1 MAFYDSLFFQWG
13 LLLGLIG
20 VSFLAMVASVP
31 LFDSVIPSSDTEVAP
46 DAGPSP
52 EK

>member
-13 LLLGLIG
+13 VLLGVIG
-20 VSFLAMVASVP
+20 VAFLAMVASVP
-31 LFDSVIPSSDTEVAP
+31 LFDSAIPSSETEATP
-46 DAGPSP
+46 DKDPSP

>member
-13 LLLGLIG
+13 ILLGVIG

-31 LFDSVIPSSDTEVAP
+31 LFDSIVHSSETEVTP
-46 DAGPSP
+46 GTDPSP